1 MKYFKNIYRFALL
14 FVALNI
20 TVLATLQGQSDNS
33 VLYKAMEDEMNR
45 SKNELKLPNSPSPWF
60 VAYTVADIGYTSV
73 ISSKGT
79 TIYTKVSPKER
90 LHSVNLYVGDS
101 KFSSDYAYSGNG
113 ILTTSMTITEN
124 NYDQLRRSFWQTSDI
139 AYKMAVEVFNSK
151 QNAIKSANLTEQ
163 EKNLPDML
171 PLANPVV
178 NINQRGQHNQHN
190 QSGQQVN
197 PNWNANQNQ
206 QVNQNWN
213 ANQNQQARQN
223 QQTRQKLNAQQNSNF
238 EMPQIPLAVNK
249 YQELANKL
257 SAELAKYN
265 SIFDSRVEIDGI
277 ESIFHYLSTE
287 GSKIVEP
294 VGYVAVTFKGKVRN
308 TKGQV
313 LRDQEVVYS
322 RTFETLPTEQE
333 LTTAVGQFAARLTAL
348 LSGSEME
355 EYYLGPVLF
364 VEDAAAQILA
374 DNLISPAGVFAYRR
388 PIQVMATV
396 GRPENVSARR
406 DIKALEERI
415 NKKVID
421 SRISVKNMTDTKT
434 YDNAPLIGYYNI
446 DAQGVIPQKETSLI
460 ENGILRNLLSTRV
473 PTKTSSASTGSL
485 RYGTRPRAIPLESAP
500 GNLIITVKDGTT
512 HEQLKSDLIK
522 AAVEE
527 GLDYAYI
534 VKKIANETDQL
545 IYKVS
550 VKDGSESLVTGA
562 EVTPVPLTKLKRV
575 LGLNQNQKIY
585 NYLYQG
591 TVPVSVVYPDGILI
605 EDIEINRKP
614 VNVQKDSPL
623 IVKK

>member
-45 SKNELKLPNSPSPWF
+45 SKNELTLPNSPSPWF

-79 TIYTKVSPKER
+79 IIYTKVSPKER

-171 PLANPVV
+171 PLANPIV
-178 NINQRGQHNQHN
+178 NINHRGQSGQHGQHN
-190 QSGQQVN
+190 QSG
-197 PNWNANQNQ
+197 Q

-213 ANQNQQARQN
+213 ANQNQQARHN
-223 QQTRQKLNAQQNSNF
+223 QQTHQNQNAQMNSNF

-277 ESIFHYLSTE
+277 ESIFHYVSTE
-287 GSKIVEP
+287 GTKIVEP

-308 TKGQV
+308 AKGQV

-322 RTFETLPTEQE
+322 RTFETLPAEQE
-333 LTTAVGQFAARLTAL
+333 LTTAVGQFAAKLTAL
-348 LSGSEME
+348 LSSNEME

-388 PIQVMATV
+388 PIQVMATA

-434 YDNAPLIGYYNI
+434 YDNTPLIGYYNI

-485 RYGTRPRAIPLESAP
+485 RYGTRPRSIPLESAP